1 MRDAE
6 AMYVLQGV
14 QQRHGHILHRKRR
27 HWARDPD
34 HAVVKAIMALLAP
47 VTSSLIPFTTCGCPA
62 TIGECQTP
70 SAALR
75 SSPSR
80 SQPSRQPCC
89 RPCWRRHSPL
99 PLMPLMP
106 LTARAGV
113 ARPSPAE
120 REARP
125 VRGLIGSRARADG
138 LRLPPPVCLRKHGR
152 RRGCK
157 YLNQSGRR
165 W

>member
-34 HAVVKAIMALLAP
+34 HAVVKVIMALLAP

-62 TIGECQTP
+62 TIWRM
-70 SAALR
+70 SNSFR
-75 SSPSR
+75 SSSFFSFSFTTFTATMLPSM
-80 SQPSRQPCC
+80 
-89 RPCWRRHSPL
+89 L
-99 PLMPLMP
+99 
-106 LTARAGV
+106 G
-113 ARPSPAE
+113 
-120 REARP
+120 P

-157 YLNQSGRR
+157 YLNQSGRSVSEIAELLLR
-165 W
+165 ELWLG

>member
-62 TIGECQTP
+62 TIWRM
-70 SAALR
+70 SNSFR
-75 SSPSR
+75 SSSFFSFSFTTFTATMLPSM
-80 SQPSRQPCC
+80 
-89 RPCWRRHSPL
+89 RRHSPL

-125 VRGLIGSRARADG
+125 VRGLIGFRARAGG